1 METNKIKWTRRR
13 IGTGALTTVLMLAGG
28 LAAQAQSKNSPTG
41 KEHMMPKS
49 GAMTETTSNADI
61 NRLIGSWPEDSKK
74 AAMDMTK
81 KYGPPQE
88 ATATMLKWEN
98 NGPWKRTVI
107 YSTAVQHDF
116 PMPHKDVMQQY
127 IDYKVP
133 PEKFDELAEY
143 DGSVVAERT
152 NGELSARC
160 DKEAANFLAINL
172 ADEVITGKRSPKAAR
187 EEYAKQIAAMMAGQP
202 APLTEKL
209 LVVSMTSGTA
219 DPDKSVKMKK

>member
-1 METNKIKWTRRR
+1 MDGRVSASA
-13 IGTGALTTVLMLAGG
+13 ALTTVLMLAGG
-28 LAAQAQSKNSPTG
+28 LAAQAASNNSPTG
-41 KEHMMPKS
+41 KDHMKPKS
-49 GAMTETTSNADI
+49 GAMTENTSNADI
-61 NRLIGSWPEDSKK
+61 TRLIGSWPEDSKK

-107 YSTAVQHDF
+107 YSTPVQHDF

-127 IDYKVP
+127 IEYKVP

-172 ADEVITGKRSPKAAR
+172 ADEVVTGKRSPKSAR
-187 EEYAKQIAAMMAGQP
+187 DEYAKQITAMMAGQP